1 MLLYG
6 LKKDI
11 YALKKWKFTGFTKN
25 RNRNKSKITLGQQDQ
40 DYFFRAAFEYSL
52 NGIVAID
59 YEGNILQGNPAALK
73 MFGFDQT
80 NLDDIQL
87 NVFDLM
93 TETTRQEISNLWE
106 YYEKYNVLKNKVLGM
121 KHKDGSPLYI
131 EVSSTHAPGL
141 EGHKGF
147 FVATFRDITKNLEQE
162 KRLKDALKK
171 AEESDRLKTA
181 FLTNMSHE
189 IRTPMNAIVGFSD
202 MLSNPEL
209 TQREKEE
216 YIKYINQSS
225 ETLLHLINDILDLSK
240 IESGQVNI
248 YKKPFSLEE
257 FIRDF
262 QPYIKEF
269 QSKYGKEHLKMKFVT
284 PGHLDRILNSDKLRI
299 RQILSNLAGN
309 AIKFT
314 EEGEVEIGYTV
325 DNNSVTFYVKDTGK
339 GIPSNELE
347 TIFERFRQV
356 ENTLTR
362 KYGGAGLGLAISKN
376 LVEHLGGT
384 IRVSS
389 VLGQGTTFYFTIPG
403 IEGTAELPG
412 DKTFLPTDRLP
423 DWRNKTVLIAEDESS
438 NYEFL
443 EAILKR
449 TGIHILQ
456 AKNGREA
463 IHLSK
468 QYKPDILLLDIRM
481 PEMDGYSSL
490 KEIRKIM
497 PGIPA
502 IVQTAYAMADERQK
516 CLNAGFNVYLA
527 KPIKGDTLLEKMN
540 QYLS

>member
-1 MLLYG
+1 MVKGQVLWQFQAFF
-6 LKKDI
+6 DI
-11 YALKKWKFTGFTKN
+11 L
-25 RNRNKSKITLGQQDQ
+25 R
-40 DYFFRAAFEYSL
+40 
-52 NGIVAID
+52 
-59 YEGNILQGNPAALK
+59 
-73 MFGFDQT
+73 
-80 NLDDIQL
+80 
-87 NVFDLM
+87 
-93 TETTRQEISNLWE
+93 E

-121 KHKDGSPLYI
+121 KHRDGSPLYI

-284 PGHLDRILNSDKLRI
+284 PGHLDSILNSDKLRI

-347 TIFERFRQV
+347 TIFERFRQADGSS
-356 ENTLTR
+356 TR
-362 KYGGAGLGLAISKN
+362 NFGGIGLGLAISKGM
-376 LVEHLGGT
+376 VELMGGE
-384 IRVSS
+384 IWVESEEGKGS
-389 VLGQGTTFYFTIPG
+389 TFSFKIPV
-403 IEGTAELPG
+403 IAK
-412 DKTFLPTDRLP
+412 DK
-423 DWRNKTVLIAEDESS
+423 
-438 NYEFL
+438 
-443 EAILKR
+443 
-449 TGIHILQ
+449 
-456 AKNGREA
+456 
-463 IHLSK
+463 
-468 QYKPDILLLDIRM
+468 
-481 PEMDGYSSL
+481 
-490 KEIRKIM
+490 
-497 PGIPA
+497 
-502 IVQTAYAMADERQK
+502 
-516 CLNAGFNVYLA
+516 
-527 KPIKGDTLLEKMN
+527 
-540 QYLS
+540 